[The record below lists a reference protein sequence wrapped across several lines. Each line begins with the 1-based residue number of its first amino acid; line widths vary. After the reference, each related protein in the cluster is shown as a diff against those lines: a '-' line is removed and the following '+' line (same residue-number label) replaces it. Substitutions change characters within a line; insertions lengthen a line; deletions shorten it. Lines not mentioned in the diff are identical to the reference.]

1 MVKRPPMFPFMYDQK
16 LDQSD
21 TRQSIDSARLKTLFV
36 KKLTVSHKEIT
47 SIAYWDG
54 KGGITLGITTSDQ
67 MCHWDLVVANPLD
80 AKHQMM
86 DEEEGLWFKN
96 NCSKEDSNAIDHFKH
111 MFELLPV
118 IPLTTKQNTPEWF
131 LMRMFSCTSST
142 SDNFLAEVKKHCSGS
157 QNSALIKLLDAVH
170 GVGR

>member
-1 MVKRPPMFPFMYDQK
+1 
-16 LDQSD
+16 
-21 TRQSIDSARLKTLFV
+21 
-36 KKLTVSHKEIT
+36 
-47 SIAYWDG
+47 
-54 KGGITLGITTSDQ
+54 
-67 MCHWDLVVANPLD
+67 
-80 AKHQMM
+80 MM

-142 SDNFLAEVKKHCSGS
+142 SDNFLAEVK
-157 QNSALIKLLDAVH
+157 NIALVPKTQP
-170 GVGR
+170 